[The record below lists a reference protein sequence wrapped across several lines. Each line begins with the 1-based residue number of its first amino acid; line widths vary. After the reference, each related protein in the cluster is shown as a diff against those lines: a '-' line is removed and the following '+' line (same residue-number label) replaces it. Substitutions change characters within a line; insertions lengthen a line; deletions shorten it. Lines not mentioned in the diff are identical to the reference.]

1 MKTSIKWVLLAG
13 TTIWLCTNLP
23 ADAAQHKNSDS
34 KLQISTD
41 GSGTIVLSWNGKGQ
55 LLEARGKHGQYKKV
69 RAISPLVIAPTEEQ
83 ASYRLAADG
92 GIVSGNVVGYV
103 NLSLPPGLS
112 LIANPLFY
120 TNNSLRFWLPHPPA
134 GTQIYKYT
142 ADSGYEVSTFDEL
155 EDKWSNP
162 DLQVPIGEGFFFRN
176 PSDTVYAQTF
186 VGDVL
191 QGTLVNPLPAGYSTK
206 GSLVPIMN
214 TLSQHG
220 IPGEAG
226 DELRT
231 YTNDGL
237 GGGSYNISVYD
248 PAAGWVPD
256 LTLGV
261 GQGFWIHK
269 ANPQDW
275 VRYFTVN

>member
-1 MKTSIKWVLLAG
+1 
-13 TTIWLCTNLP
+13 
-23 ADAAQHKNSDS
+23 
-34 KLQISTD
+34 
-41 GSGTIVLSWNGKGQ
+41 
-55 LLEARGKHGQYKKV
+55 
-69 RAISPLVIAPTEEQ
+69 
-83 ASYRLAADG
+83 
-92 GIVSGNVVGYV
+92 VVGYV

-120 TNNSLRFWLPHPPA
+120 TNNSLGFWLPHPPA

-142 ADSGYEVSTFDEL
+142 ADAGYEVSTFDEL
-155 EDKWSNP
+155 EERWSNP

-176 PSDTVYAQTF
+176 PSDTVYGQTF
-186 VGDVL
+186 VGEVL
-191 QGTLVNPLPAGYSTK
+191 QGTLINPLPAGYSTK
-206 GSLVPIMN
+206 GSLVPIN
-214 TLSQHG
+214 YTLSQHG
-220 IPGEAG
+220 IPGEPG

-248 PAAGWVPD
+248 PTAGWVPD

-269 ANPQDW
+269 TNPQDW
-275 VRYFTVN
+275 VRYFSAN